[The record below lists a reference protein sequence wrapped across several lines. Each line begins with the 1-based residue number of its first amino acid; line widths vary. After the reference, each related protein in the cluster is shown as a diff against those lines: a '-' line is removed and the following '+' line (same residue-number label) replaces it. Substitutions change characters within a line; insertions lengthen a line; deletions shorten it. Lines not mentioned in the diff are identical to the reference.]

1 MSDEEAP
8 KTDKVISMADFQKSA
23 EQAGEE
29 TPPLLTDK
37 EVIDTIL
44 KLSKDEDFKRIV
56 VIGEREDGRL
66 AFFSSCEGGRDII
79 YYCTAFI
86 NLVMNNSL
94 TDVMD
99 GGTNNE

>member
-8 KTDKVISMADFQKSA
+8 KTDKVISMADFRRSA
-23 EQAGEE
+23 EDQGEDL
-29 TPPLLTDK
+29 PLPTEK

-44 KLSKDEDFKRIV
+44 KMSKDEDFKSIV

-94 TDVMD
+94 ADVMD
-99 GGTNNE
+99 GIE